1 MATGLVFTTYR
12 TYRQGKGLNAKVG
25 AGLHPRH
32 VLHALARIMKAANN
46 TQPGQTPLPSIRFH
60 DLRHSA
66 ASLLIASGVE
76 LAVQVR
82 PPAPEFFPP
91 IDSRASHV

>member
-46 TQPGQTPLPSIRFH
+46 TQPG
-60 DLRHSA
+60 
-66 ASLLIASGVE
+66 
-76 LAVQVR
+76 
-82 PPAPEFFPP
+82 
-91 IDSRASHV
+91 